1 MARQRA
7 VGLNP
12 IRFNAER
19 ITRGSVPFS
28 FRTMNSFRL
37 RLPQLALLPSI
48 ILVAVT
54 VYGFILLNFV
64 ISLTRSRM
72 LPRFDRWEGFENYLR
87 VWNHN
92 RWEVAMENFAIFG
105 VLYILATLVIGLL
118 LAILL
123 DQKIRAEGPLR
134 TIYLY
139 PMALSFIVTGVAWQ
153 WLMSPDLGIEY
164 AFRTWGWESFRFSW
178 ITQSNLAIYCVVIA
192 GAWQASGFV
201 MALFLAALRGIN
213 SEIISAARIDG
224 ASGPRIYWHIIIP
237 ALRPAFL
244 TAIVVQG
251 HLAVKSY
258 DLVIALTGGGPGFA
272 TELPSTFMYGFTF
285 SRNEMAMGAAS
296 AVMMLVLVTIL
307 IVPYLYSELR
317 RDR

>member
-1 MARQRA
+1 M
-7 VGLNP
+7 
-12 IRFNAER
+12 RFLKA
-19 ITRGSVPFS
+19 
-28 FRTMNSFRL
+28 
-37 RLPQLALLPSI
+37 RLPQLTLLPSLV
-48 ILVAVT
+48 LVAVS
-54 VYGFILLNFV
+54 VYGFIALTFV

-72 LPRFDRWEGFENYLR
+72 LPRFDRWEGFDNYAR
-87 VWNHN
+87 VWSHP
-92 RWEVAMENFAIFG
+92 RWEVAVENFAIFG
-105 VLYILATLVIGLL
+105 LLYIGGTLVIGLG

-123 DQKIRAEGPLR
+123 DQKIRAEGALR

-153 WLMSPDLGIEY
+153 WLMSPDLGLQH
-164 AFRTWGWESFRFSW
+164 AFRTWGWESFSFDW
-178 ITQSNLAIYCVVIA
+178 ITRSEMAIYCVVIA

-213 SEIISAARIDG
+213 TEIISAARMDG
-224 ASGPRIYWHIIIP
+224 ASGAAIYWHIIIP

-251 HLAVKSY
+251 HLAIKSY
-258 DLVIALTGGGPGFA
+258 DLVVALTRGGPGFA
-272 TELPSTFMYGFTF
+272 TELPSTFMYEFTF

-296 AVMMLVLVTIL
+296 AVMMLVLLTVL

-317 RDR
+317 NDR

>member
-1 MARQRA
+1 M
-7 VGLNP
+7 
-12 IRFNAER
+12 RFLK
-19 ITRGSVPFS
+19 SH
-28 FRTMNSFRL
+28 M
-37 RLPQLALLPSI
+37 PQLTLLPSLV
-48 ILVAVT
+48 LVAVS
-54 VYGFILLNFV
+54 VYGFIAVTFV

-72 LPRFDRWEGFENYLR
+72 LPRFDNWQGFDNYAR
-87 VWNHN
+87 VWNHP
-92 RWEVAMENFAIFG
+92 RWDVAMENFAIFG
-105 VLYILATLVIGLL
+105 VLYIGGTLLIGLI

-123 DQKIRAEGPLR
+123 DQKIRAEGVLR

-153 WLMSPDLGIEY
+153 WLMTPDLGLEH
-164 AFRTWGWESFRFSW
+164 AFRTWGWESFRFDW
-178 ITQSNLAIYCVVIA
+178 ITQSDLAIYCIVLA

-213 SEIISAARIDG
+213 TEIISAARIDG
-224 ASGPRIYWHIIIP
+224 ASGPSIYWHIIIP

-251 HLAVKSY
+251 HLAIKSY
-258 DLVIALTGGGPGFA
+258 DLVVALTRGGPGFA
-272 TELPSTFMYGFTF
+272 TELPSTFMYEFTF

-296 AVMMLVLVTIL
+296 AVMMLVLLTVL

-317 RDR
+317 NDR

>member
-1 MARQRA
+1 M
-7 VGLNP
+7 
-12 IRFNAER
+12 RFLKA
-19 ITRGSVPFS
+19 
-28 FRTMNSFRL
+28 
-37 RLPQLALLPSI
+37 RLPQLTLLPSLV
-48 ILVAVT
+48 LVAVS
-54 VYGFILLNFV
+54 VYGFIALTFV

-72 LPRFDRWEGFENYLR
+72 LPRLDRWEGFDNYAR
-87 VWNHN
+87 VWSHP
-92 RWEVAMENFAIFG
+92 RWEVAVENFAIFG
-105 VLYILATLVIGLL
+105 LLYIGGTLVIGLG

-123 DQKIRAEGPLR
+123 DQKIRAEGALR

-153 WLMSPDLGIEY
+153 WLMLPDLGLQH
-164 AFRTWGWESFRFSW
+164 AFRTWGWESFSFDW
-178 ITQSNLAIYCVVIA
+178 ITQSEMAIYCVVIA

-213 SEIISAARIDG
+213 TEIISAARMDG
-224 ASGPRIYWHIIIP
+224 ASGPAIYWHIIIP

-251 HLAVKSY
+251 HLAIKSY
-258 DLVIALTGGGPGFA
+258 DLVVALTRGGPGFA
-272 TELPSTFMYGFTF
+272 TELPSTFMYEFTF

-296 AVMMLVLVTIL
+296 AVMMLVLLTVL

-317 RDR
+317 HGR

>member
-1 MARQRA
+1 
-7 VGLNP
+7 
-12 IRFNAER
+12 
-19 ITRGSVPFS
+19 
-28 FRTMNSFRL
+28 
-37 RLPQLALLPSI
+37 
-48 ILVAVT
+48 
-54 VYGFILLNFV
+54 
-64 ISLTRSRM
+64 M
-72 LPRFDRWEGFENYLR
+72 LPRFDRWEGFDNYAR
-87 VWNHN
+87 VWSHP
-92 RWEVAMENFAIFG
+92 RWEVAVENFAIFG
-105 VLYILATLVIGLL
+105 VLYIGGTLLIGLT

-123 DQKIRAEGPLR
+123 DQKIRAEGALR

-153 WLMSPDLGIEY
+153 WLMSPDLGLQH
-164 AFRTWGWESFRFSW
+164 AFRTWGWESFRFDW
-178 ITQSNLAIYCVVIA
+178 ITQSDMAIYCIVIA

-213 SEIISAARIDG
+213 TEIISAARIDG
-224 ASGPRIYWHIIIP
+224 ASGPAIYWHIIIP

-251 HLAVKSY
+251 HLAIKSY
-258 DLVIALTGGGPGFA
+258 DLVVALTRGGPGFA
-272 TELPSTFMYGFTF
+272 TELPSTFMYEFTF

-296 AVMMLVLVTIL
+296 AVMMLVLLTVL

>member
-1 MARQRA
+1 MR
-7 VGLNP
+7 L
-12 IRFNAER
+12 IR
-19 ITRGSVPFS
+19 SY
-28 FRTMNSFRL
+28 
-37 RLPQLALLPSI
+37 LPQLTLLPSL

-54 VYGFILLNFV
+54 VYGFIALTMV

-72 LPRFDRWEGFENYLR
+72 LPRFDRWEGFENYIK
-87 VWNHN
+87 VWVHP

-105 VLYILATLVIGLL
+105 ILYIGGTLVLGLI

-123 DQKIRAEGPLR
+123 DQKIRAEGALR

-153 WLMSPDLGIEY
+153 WLMTPDLGLQNT
-164 AFRTWGWESFRFSW
+164 FRTWGWDGFRFDW
-178 ITQSNLAIYCVVIA
+178 IQQSELAIYCIVIA
-192 GAWQASGFV
+192 GVWQASGFV

-213 SEIISAARIDG
+213 PEVLSAAKIDG
-224 ASGPRIYWHIIIP
+224 ASGPSIYWHVIIP

-251 HLAVKSY
+251 HLAIKSY
-258 DLVIALTGGGPGFA
+258 DLVVALTRGGPGYA
-272 TELPSTFMYGFTF
+272 TELPSTFMYEFTF
-285 SRNEMAMGAAS
+285 SRNEMALGASS
-296 AVMMLVLVTIL
+296 AVMMLVLVSIL

-317 RDR
+317 NDR

>member
-1 MARQRA
+1 MR
-7 VGLNP
+7 L
-12 IRFNAER
+12 IR
-19 ITRGSVPFS
+19 SY
-28 FRTMNSFRL
+28 
-37 RLPQLALLPSI
+37 LPQLTLLPSL

-54 VYGFILLNFV
+54 VYGFIALTMV

-72 LPRFDRWEGFENYLR
+72 LPRFDRWEGFENYIK
-87 VWNHN
+87 VWVHP

-105 VLYILATLVIGLL
+105 ILYIGGTLVLGLI

-123 DQKIRAEGPLR
+123 DQKIRAEGALR

-153 WLMSPDLGIEY
+153 WLMTPDLGLQN
-164 AFRTWGWESFRFSW
+164 AFQTWGWDGFRFDW
-178 ITQSNLAIYCVVIA
+178 IQQSELAIYCIVIA
-192 GAWQASGFV
+192 GVWQASGFV

-213 SEIISAARIDG
+213 PEVLSAAKIDG
-224 ASGPRIYWHIIIP
+224 ASGPSIYWHVIIP

-251 HLAVKSY
+251 HLAIKSY
-258 DLVIALTGGGPGFA
+258 DLVVALTRGGPGYA
-272 TELPSTFMYGFTF
+272 TELPSTFMYEFTF
-285 SRNEMAMGAAS
+285 SRNEMALGASS
-296 AVMMLVLVTIL
+296 AVMMLVLVSIL

-317 RDR
+317 NDR

>member
-1 MARQRA
+1 M
-7 VGLNP
+7 
-12 IRFNAER
+12 RFFKA
-19 ITRGSVPFS
+19 
-28 FRTMNSFRL
+28 
-37 RLPQLALLPSI
+37 RLPQLTLLPSLV
-48 ILVAVT
+48 LVAVS
-54 VYGFILLNFV
+54 VYGFIALTFV

-72 LPRFDRWEGFENYLR
+72 LPRFDRWEGFDNYAR
-87 VWNHN
+87 VWSHP
-92 RWEVAMENFAIFG
+92 RWEVAVENFAIFG
-105 VLYILATLVIGLL
+105 LLYIGGTLVIGLG

-123 DQKIRAEGPLR
+123 DQKIRAEGALR

-153 WLMSPDLGIEY
+153 WLMSPDLGLQH
-164 AFRTWGWESFRFSW
+164 AFRTWGWESFSFDW
-178 ITQSNLAIYCVVIA
+178 ITQSEMAIYCVVIA

-213 SEIISAARIDG
+213 TEIISAARMDG
-224 ASGPRIYWHIIIP
+224 ASGPAIYWHIIIP

-251 HLAVKSY
+251 HLSIKSY
-258 DLVIALTGGGPGFA
+258 DLVVALTRGGPGFA
-272 TELPSTFMYGFTF
+272 TELPSTFMYEFTF

-296 AVMMLVLVTIL
+296 AVMMLVLLTVL

-317 RDR
+317 HGR

>member
-1 MARQRA
+1 MR
-7 VGLNP
+7 L
-12 IRFNAER
+12 IR
-19 ITRGSVPFS
+19 SY
-28 FRTMNSFRL
+28 
-37 RLPQLALLPSI
+37 LPQLTLLPSL

-54 VYGFILLNFV
+54 VYGFIALTMV

-72 LPRFDRWEGFENYLR
+72 LPRFDRWEGFENYIK
-87 VWNHN
+87 VWVHP

-105 VLYILATLVIGLL
+105 ILYIGGTLVLGLI

-123 DQKIRAEGPLR
+123 DQKIRAEGALR

-153 WLMSPDLGIEY
+153 WLMTPDLGLQN
-164 AFRTWGWESFRFSW
+164 AFRTWGWDGFRFDW
-178 ITQSNLAIYCVVIA
+178 IQQSELAIYCIVIA
-192 GAWQASGFV
+192 GVWQASGFV

-213 SEIISAARIDG
+213 PEVLSAAKIDG
-224 ASGPRIYWHIIIP
+224 ASGPSIYWHVIIP

-251 HLAVKSY
+251 HLAIKSY
-258 DLVIALTGGGPGFA
+258 DLVVALTRGGPGYA
-272 TELPSTFMYGFTF
+272 TELPSTFMYEFTF
-285 SRNEMAMGAAS
+285 SRNEMALGASS
-296 AVMMLVLVTIL
+296 AVMMLVLVSIL

-317 RDR
+317 NDR